1 MGRFQWIQGHPK
13 QGSDRLHAVAHDWFS
28 KDGAEPSRQ
37 ALVETMKDHASATND
52 MSPSRHGR
60 SRTNTTTSSVSSF
73 TRSLSN
79 GSNEVTSRPSS
90 GQSSADI
97 NSPLP
102 DRHEGHA
109 KSLISR
115 GTRIL
120 KRQGSKLSLMPSQM
134 EEPSSGR
141 VTEKPGGGS
150 PIRAMH
156 RPVNVSSKRTGLKQ
170 SISGPFAFQHL
181 SHGDQAQFPRE
192 KATKSEPTSEH
203 NSVQAVQQPVHHVCG
218 ISIEDLPSATDPSN
232 QTIPDEPT
240 SPLTNTTQYL
250 PITPPRPDP
259 PPKDNL
265 LSPYSPLEF
274 RLSRSMENFSRPKR
288 LSFTSSEV
296 SPASRSS
303 ERLSA
308 LSPIN
313 RNSVRRK
320 PLPIVKDV
328 VHAVSTRDDIALP
341 LRTAPLPSPPSRV
354 MEVVDEEG
362 NPESCGISPLK
373 ILSARPSCN
382 DVNTVSSQVQRKRR
396 SQSSGELHTDAY
408 TQLMSTMTIVEASLD
423 EPIANRTQFASS
435 PRISVEVKSPQ
446 MQDWEGAIDDAW
458 DNAADSEYSDRTNGS
473 NATLEK
479 GKTPC
484 MFPENNLFVEQVV
497 ADEGSSSASTPLMM
511 QLPRLAYQPGRE
523 EQTRAPMLTLD
534 PEPSSPLLGLGIA
547 SLQPIPDV
555 SIAEPDRSGVDEH
568 GHQLASSDSF
578 RSHMRRSPA
587 SCISKSSSQE
597 SIILSIASS
606 IIGTQRSSNSSTTFS
621 DFARFASFGDSVDNL
636 KLDLQDPTTPVESH
650 GREKG
655 SQETI
660 REECQSTFG
669 SEIGALQSPN
679 ASSMSSPGLRH
690 DRGAS
695 APQIWVPERKSSLP
709 GDTLKTQSGRRR
721 AGTTSS
727 RPRKTTRVSYSL
739 FPTPATN

>member
-1 MGRFQWIQGHPK
+1 
-13 QGSDRLHAVAHDWFS
+13 
-28 KDGAEPSRQ
+28 
-37 ALVETMKDHASATND
+37 
-52 MSPSRHGR
+52 MSGP
-60 SRTNTTTSSVSSF
+60 
-73 TRSLSN
+73 
-79 GSNEVTSRPSS
+79 
-90 GQSSADI
+90 
-97 NSPLP
+97 
-102 DRHEGHA
+102 
-109 KSLISR
+109 
-115 GTRIL
+115 
-120 KRQGSKLSLMPSQM
+120 
-134 EEPSSGR
+134 
-141 VTEKPGGGS
+141 
-150 PIRAMH
+150 
-156 RPVNVSSKRTGLKQ
+156 GLKQ

-181 SHGDQAQFPRE
+181 SHGDQAQFP
-192 KATKSEPTSEH
+192 KDKVTKSELTSDYDFI
-203 NSVQAVQQPVHHVCG
+203 QAVQQPEDHVRG
-218 ISIEDLPSATDPSN
+218 IPIKDLPSATRPSDN
-232 QTIPDEPT
+232 REPVEPR
-240 SPLTNTTQYL
+240 SPITDTTQYL

-265 LSPYSPLEF
+265 LSPYSPSEF

-303 ERLSA
+303 DRLSA

-320 PLPIVKDV
+320 PLPIVKDI

-362 NPESCGISPLK
+362 KPESYGISPLK
-373 ILSARPSCN
+373 ILSARPSCTHL
-382 DVNTVSSQVQRKRR
+382 DTGSSPVQRKRR

-408 TQLMSTMTIVEASLD
+408 NHLMSTMTIVEASLD
-423 EPIANRTQFASS
+423 EPIASRTQYAPS
-435 PRISVEVKSPQ
+435 PRVSVEVKLPQ
-446 MQDWEGAIDDAW
+446 MPDWEDAIDDAW
-458 DNAADSEYSDRTNGS
+458 DDAADNEYSERTNPS
-473 NATLEK
+473 NATSEK
-479 GKTPC
+479 GKALC
-484 MFPENNLFVEQVV
+484 MLPENNLFVEQVV

-511 QLPRLAYQPGRE
+511 QLPRLAYQPQQE
-523 EQTRAPMLTLD
+523 EQTRAPILSLA
-534 PEPSSPLLGLGIA
+534 PEPSSPLLGLGIGTLP
-547 SLQPIPDV
+547 SIPDV
-555 SIAEPDRSGVDEH
+555 SIAEPDSSPVHSH

-578 RSHMRRSPA
+578 RSHLRGSPA

-606 IIGTQRSSNSSTTFS
+606 IIGTQRSSKSSTTFS

-669 SEIGALQSPN
+669 SEIVALQSPTTP
-679 ASSMSSPGLRH
+679 SMPSPALRH

-709 GDTLKTQSGRRR
+709 GDMLKTQGGRRR
-721 AGTTSS
+721 AGTTNS
-727 RPRKTTRVSYSL
+727 RPRKNTRVSYSL
-739 FPTPATN
+739 FPTPTST

>member
-28 KDGAEPSRQ
+28 KDNAEPSRQ
-37 ALVETMKDHASATND
+37 ALVETMKEHASGTGD

-79 GSNEVTSRPSS
+79 GSNDVTSRPSS

-97 NSPLP
+97 NLRLP
-102 DRHEGHA
+102 ERHEGHA

-150 PIRAMH
+150 PIRSM
-156 RPVNVSSKRTGLKQ
+156 RSPVNTSSKRTGLKQ

-181 SHGDQAQFPRE
+181 SHGDQAQFPKE
-192 KATKSEPTSEH
+192 KATKSEPTSEY
-203 NSVQAVQQPVHHVCG
+203 NSVQAVQQPQDHVRRL
-218 ISIEDLPSATDPSN
+218 SSEDLPSATRPSN
-232 QTIPDEPT
+232 LAEPDEPT
-240 SPLTNTTQYL
+240 SPITDTTQYL

-259 PPKDNL
+259 PPKDST
-265 LSPYSPLEF
+265 LSPYSPSDF

-320 PLPIVKDV
+320 PLPIVKDI

-362 NPESCGISPLK
+362 KLESCGISPHK

-382 DVNTVSSQVQRKRR
+382 DLHTASSLRERKRR

-408 TQLMSTMTIVEASLD
+408 HQLISTMTIVEASLD
-423 EPIANRTQFASS
+423 EPVANRTQLASS
-435 PRISVEVKSPQ
+435 PRNSVEVKLPQ
-446 MQDWEGAIDDAW
+446 MPDWEDAIDDAW
-458 DNAADSEYSDRTNGS
+458 DNAADSEDSERTNGT
-473 NATLEK
+473 NATF
-479 GKTPC
+479 GK
-484 MFPENNLFVEQVV
+484 NYLFVEQVV
-497 ADEGSSSASTPLMM
+497 AEEGSSSASTPLMM
-511 QLPRLAYQPGRE
+511 QLPRLAYQPERE
-523 EQTRAPMLTLD
+523 EQTRAPKLTPA
-534 PEPSSPLLGLGIA
+534 PEPSSPLLGLGIGT
-547 SLQPIPDV
+547 LQSIPDV
-555 SIAEPDRSGVDEH
+555 SLAETECLPVHEH
-568 GHQLASSDSF
+568 DHRLASSDSF
-578 RSHMRRSPA
+578 RSQLRRSPA

-606 IIGTQRSSNSSTTFS
+606 IIGTQRSSNSSTAFS

-660 REECQSTFG
+660 REECQSTFDVG
-669 SEIGALQSPN
+669 IGALQSPITP
-679 ASSMSSPGLRH
+679 SIPSPGLRH

-695 APQIWVPERKSSLP
+695 APHIWVPERKSSLP
-709 GDTLKTQSGRRR
+709 GDMSKTQSGRRR
-721 AGTTSS
+721 AGTTNS
-727 RPRKTTRVSYSL
+727 RPRKNTRVSYSL
-739 FPTPATN
+739 FPAPSPN